1 METFNYPPYY
11 VFEYTTDHN
20 VLISTFESGR
30 EQRRYKGVRPRKWK
44 LTFRQTPSRINRIVE
59 FFNERKGSYE
69 AFEWTPPGASSP
81 IRVRFEANSLRTS
94 YQGKMFAE
102 CELVIQ
108 EVIE

>member
-1 METFNYPPYY
+1 MATFSYMPYWVY
-11 VFEYTTDHN
+11 EYTTDHN

-44 LTFRQTPSRINRIVE
+44 LVFRQIPSTIDNIVA
-59 FFNERKGSYE
+59 FFNERKGAYE
-69 AFEWTPPGASSP
+69 KFDWIPPGGSSS
-81 IRVRFEANSLRTS
+81 IRARFEANSLRIS
-94 YQGKMFAE
+94 YYGKAYAE